1 MRMGPG
7 DVVVGRYRI
16 ERELGRGGMGAVY
29 LVLDQED
36 GDKPIALKL
45 TAAAGHAHEAVKARF
60 EREARIGSAL
70 GIRTG
75 FVRALDWGELGDG
88 RTLYMTMELVRGAKP
103 LDLRAGTLDER
114 LARLEAAA
122 ALVDKAHSVGVIHR
136 DLKPANVLVDEQG
149 TPWLADFGL
158 AKVVGEGAVDE
169 DELMT
174 GLTQTGTGMG
184 TPQFMPPEQ
193 FEDAKSVDARADV
206 YALGVML
213 YQALTGQY
221 PFDGRSAAE
230 VLTKQLKAKR
240 GEALAPRPRAVDP
253 SVSIGLDGLC
263 AEATALER
271 EKRTSSAAIF
281 LAALKKARG
290 NLGRKSTRL
299 PQDGG
304 GATAI
309 APPSRPP
316 APAPAPVA
324 PPAPA
329 ASAPREVEGHPY
341 DPKTLGRRSV
351 HLLGRVGAVAV
362 SLSLV
367 TCSVGMLQFMI
378 MIGPGRPART
388 PPAAGETPAERAQ
401 RLAREAEGIDRV
413 TVRGRPLPGE
423 RGETP
428 KVRGRAEG
436 GDAAAMLELSKRLDA
451 GHEVDMDRQAAL
463 SWLRRATY
471 AEHVPALL
479 VLAQRHLTGDGVTK
493 DDREAERYLQQAAD
507 KGSSVAEQQL
517 EAVRQQREAEAATKR
532 SDQEAEWQRQRE
544 EREERLRQQREEAAE
559 RARARKR

>member
-1 MRMGPG
+1 MGMGPG

-29 LVLDQED
+29 MALDQED

-45 TAAAGHAHEAVKARF
+45 TAAAGHAYDAVKARF

-114 LARLEAAA
+114 MARLEAAA
-122 ALVDKAHSVGVIHR
+122 ALVERAHGVGVIHR
-136 DLKPANVLVDEQG
+136 DLKPANILVDEQG
-149 TPWLADFGL
+149 APWLADFGL
-158 AKVVGEGAVDE
+158 AKVVGASVVEE
-169 DELMT
+169 DEVLVT

-193 FEDAKSVDARADV
+193 FEDAKSADARADV

-213 YQALTGQY
+213 YHALTGQY

-281 LAALKKARG
+281 LAALRKARG
-290 NLGRKSTRL
+290 NLGKKSARL

-316 APAPAPVA
+316 APAPAPR

-329 ASAPREVEGHPY
+329 PAPPLLEVAGHPY

-351 HLLGRVGAVAV
+351 HLLGRVGAAAV
-362 SLSLV
+362 SLALV
-367 TCSVGMLQFMI
+367 TCSVGTVQFVYAT
-378 MIGPGRPART
+378 GPGRPART
-388 PPAAGETPAERAQ
+388 PAASETPAQRAE
-401 RLAREAEGIDRV
+401 RLARDAEGIDRV

-428 KVRGRAEG
+428 KIRGRAEG
-436 GDAAAMLELSKRLDA
+436 GDAAAMVELSKRLDA

-479 VLAQRHLTGDGVTK
+479 LMAQRHLTGDGVTK
-493 DDREAERYLQQAAD
+493 DDREAERYLMQAAD
-507 KGSSVAEQQL
+507 KGSSVAAQQL
-517 EAVRQQREAEAATKR
+517 EAVRQQREAEAATR
-532 SDQEAEWQRQRE
+532 RNDQEAEWQRERE
-544 EREERLRQQREEAAE
+544 EREERLRRQREEAAE